1 MDPETNSQ
9 VWILRNSYGDKWGMG
24 GDMYVRMGHDD
35 FGVESEIG
43 AYKVNLE
50 SIWKISLEWTKGNPS
65 KFLLLYLSIF

>member
-1 MDPETNSQ
+1 MATQELDHSVILVGWKMDPETNSQ

-50 SIWKISLEWTKGNPS
+50 SI
-65 KFLLLYLSIF
+65 

>member
-1 MDPETNSQ
+1 MATQELDHSVILVGWKVEPETNTQ

-43 AYKVNLE
+43 AFDV
-50 SIWKISLEWTKGNPS
+50 SLE
-65 KFLLLYLSIF
+65 